1 MLVGENIGKLSN
13 LDYLEDK
20 TLENGPQITH
30 GYWIFH
36 KFEGENIGDWPLI
49 HQIC

>member
-20 TLENGPQITH
+20 TLANGPQITH
-30 GYWIFH
+30 GY
-36 KFEGENIGDWPLI
+36 
-49 HQIC
+49 